1 MPCLLLYEVI
11 EMAAKITYTIQEE
24 LGDLSVASN
33 GWKKQ
38 LTYTS
43 WNNRDEKFDLRSW
56 NPDHTAMTKGL
67 TLTKDELLKLREILN
82 NLDLDKY

>member
-1 MPCLLLYEVI
+1 
-11 EMAAKITYTIQEE
+11 MATKITFTIEEE

-43 WNNRDEKFDLRSW
+43 WNGRDPRFDLRSW
-56 NPDHTAMTKGL
+56 SDDHNAMTEGL
-67 TLTKDELLKLREILN
+67 TLTKEEMVKLKEILN
-82 NLDLDKY
+82 AIDFERY

>member
-1 MPCLLLYEVI
+1 M
-11 EMAAKITYTIQEE
+11 MAAKITYTIQEE
-24 LGDLSVASN
+24 LGDLSVAAN

-43 WNNRDEKFDLRSW
+43 WNNQDEKFDLRSW

-67 TLTKDELLKLREILN
+67 TLTKEEILKLKDILN
-82 NLDLDKY
+82 EIDFDKY

>member
-1 MPCLLLYEVI
+1 M
-11 EMAAKITYTIQEE
+11 MAAKITYTIQEE
-24 LGDLSVASN
+24 LGDLSVAAN

-56 NPDHTAMTKGL
+56 DPDHTAMTKGL
-67 TLTKDELLKLREILN
+67 TLTKEEILKLRDILN
-82 NLDLDKY
+82 EIDFDKY

>member
-1 MPCLLLYEVI
+1 
-11 EMAAKITYTIQEE
+11 MAAKITYTIQEE
-24 LGDLSVASN
+24 LGDLSVAPN

-56 NPDHTAMTKGL
+56 NADHIAMTKGL
-67 TLTKDELLKLREILN
+67 TLTKEEMIQLKEILN
-82 NLDLDKY
+82 HIDFDKY

>member
-1 MPCLLLYEVI
+1 
-11 EMAAKITYTIQEE
+11 MATKITFTIEEE

-43 WNNRDEKFDLRSW
+43 WNGRNPKFDLRSW
-56 NPDHTAMTKGL
+56 SDDHNAMTKGL
-67 TLTKDELLKLREILN
+67 TLTKEEMIKLKEVLN
-82 NLDLDKY
+82 AMDLEKY